1 MLRNRWLM
9 HYRLSYERR
18 TSPLSRT
25 WSPGLSQ
32 RGPGNIQVGAKP
44 DHKLQ
49 GTCEARCTV
58 AEPSSPTGIL
68 IANSPIMTRLLVADG
83 GVALNYVLTS
93 DSVSKQVNLA
103 IIF

>member
-1 MLRNRWLM
+1 MRCTLVSHREDLEIFRF
-9 HYRLSYERR
+9 
-18 TSPLSRT
+18 
-25 WSPGLSQ
+25 
-32 RGPGNIQVGAKP
+32 GAKP
-44 DHKLQ
+44 DHKPQ

-58 AEPSSPTGIL
+58 AEPSGATGIL

>member
-1 MLRNRWLM
+1 MRCTLVSHREDLEIFRF
-9 HYRLSYERR
+9 
-18 TSPLSRT
+18 
-25 WSPGLSQ
+25 
-32 RGPGNIQVGAKP
+32 GAKP
-44 DHKLQ
+44 DHKRQ

-58 AEPSSPTGIL
+58 AEPSGATGIL

-93 DSVSKQVNLA
+93 DSVSEQVNLA